1 MLKRFVFLPNRQR
14 GQEVQE
20 EAAEI
25 LRPHPTHTPFLFKEM
40 PLSSIPSF
48 PPVLHAQPPLE
59 NEQGMHE
66 TESTSVRVC
75 AHVFVCDGVHV

>member
-1 MLKRFVFLPNRQR
+1 MLKLFVFLPNRQR

-25 LRPHPTHTPFLFKEM
+25 LRDPPPHTHTPFLLKKC
-40 PLSSIPSF
+40 PSVPSF

-66 TESTSVRVC
+66 TKSTSVRVC
-75 AHVFVCDGVHV
+75 AHVFVCERAHV